1 MKTSAIILISA
12 LLALL
17 SSINTGNESPLEG
30 VWQLESASYTNPDTT
45 FYTDME
51 EWQQIKVITGDY
63 HVWMGQNPNRD
74 KFTEGGTDAELLAAA
89 RTFGAGGGAYT
100 IEGNKYI
107 EHVDY
112 FLNPNFTGT
121 SIEFTYKMEGNDKWI
136 QTGVLPMKSLGLEEY
151 DLELRE
157 VWVRID

>member
-30 VWQLESASYTNPDTT
+30 VWQLESASYTNSDTT
-45 FYTDME
+45 FNTDTE
-51 EWQQIKVITGDY
+51 EWKQIKVITEDH
-63 HVWMGQNPNRD
+63 HVWIGQNSDRE
-74 KFTEGGTDAELLAAA
+74 KFTEGGSDTELLAAA
-89 RTFGAGGGAYT
+89 RSFGAGGGTYT

-107 EHVDY
+107 EHIEY
-112 FLNPNFTGT
+112 FFNPNFVNT
-121 SIEFTYKMEGNDKWI
+121 SIEFTYKMEGSDKWI
-136 QTGVLPMKSLGLEEY
+136 QTGVLPLKSLGLEEN

-157 VWVRID
+157 VWVRIE